1 MKKSITYR
9 FVLRADERPINEKV
23 SIYLSLYIPSFPAR
37 RIKIPNVKINPKN
50 WIKENWKVNKKEPHY
65 NEINLL
71 INNYDL
77 KAQKIILEYSQE
89 GKMLTYEKFN
99 KEFLF
104 DGFEKKF
111 VDFCFEI
118 LDTEYNNP
126 ETIRGYKNHLNK
138 LNQYAPDLRISELS
152 EEFFIRYENDL
163 LKRGNSYN
171 TAKRNLKTFNKM
183 INLAIRKGLLKENPL
198 KYISL
203 NPKKLEV
210 DKYLELEEFKS
221 LYQYYLK
228 NESTLP
234 KPQRETLRAFC
245 FSVFAQG
252 IRPND
257 IRLLKYKNLRGDK
270 LVFTEHKTQNARNFN
285 LIPIALDLLKYEKC
299 FSENQNLFTLPV
311 PQVTN
316 RHLKYFAQEINK
328 KAKRRVIREDLTFY
342 FCRRTFVTIFQEA
355 TGDIFLTSKTVG
367 HSNVK
372 TTEAHYA
379 GVSDKRIDDGMK
391 RFELFLKNE

>member
-1 MKKSITYR
+1 
-9 FVLRADERPINEKV
+9 
-23 SIYLSLYIPSFPAR
+23 
-37 RIKIPNVKINPKN
+37 
-50 WIKENWKVNKKEPHY
+50 
-65 NEINLL
+65 
-71 INNYDL
+71 
-77 KAQKIILEYSQE
+77 
-89 GKMLTYEKFN
+89 
-99 KEFLF
+99 
-104 DGFEKKF
+104 
-111 VDFCFEI
+111 
-118 LDTEYNNP
+118 
-126 ETIRGYKNHLNK
+126 LNK

-152 EEFFIRYENDL
+152 EEFFSKYEKDL
-163 LKRGNSYN
+163 LNRGNSYN

-183 INLAIRKGLLKENPL
+183 INIAIRKGLLKDNPL

-210 DKYLELEEFKS
+210 DKYLELNEFKY
-221 LYQYYLK
+221 LYQYYK
-228 NESTLP
+228 KHEKTLP

-257 IRLLKYKNLRGDK
+257 LRLLKYRNLRGDK
-270 LVFTEHKTQNARNFN
+270 LIFTEHKTQNARSLN
-285 LIPIALDLLKYEKC
+285 LISIAQELIQNEKYL
-299 FSENQNLFTLPV
+299 SENQNLFNLPV

-316 RHLKYFAQEINK
+316 RHLKFFAQEINRSNK
-328 KAKRRVIREDLTFY
+328 KRIIREDLTFY

-372 TTEAHYA
+372 TTEVHYA

-391 RFELFLKNE
+391 QFSEFLK